1 MTHIRNAGS
10 SRTFSTFPS
19 KHRYIKNGNDLDTRA
34 LIKKSLKKYGFS
46 WVMPGVVQPRKKGD
60 TILLSMILKV
70 DIDGH
75 AKKYG
80 WTGCGRQADGV
91 KERIRKRVSYE
102 EIQTIL

>member
-1 MTHIRNAGS
+1 
-10 SRTFSTFPS
+10 
-19 KHRYIKNGNDLDTRA
+19 
-34 LIKKSLKKYGFS
+34 
-46 WVMPGVVQPRKKGD
+46 
-60 TILLSMILKV
+60 MILKV